1 MEEYYSHGKLLLSG
15 EYMVL
20 RGAKALAIPCKMGQS
35 LKFTPQE
42 TALLKWQSWDHNGQL
57 WFSADFSIPDF
68 EILNTDT
75 PVMANRLAQILKQI
89 RLQKNTFLKE
99 KGGSIAT
106 QLEFDRHWGLGS
118 SSTLISNLSQWSK
131 TNPYLLLENSFGGSG
146 YDIACA
152 TAKKPLVYQMN
163 NPLPEIEEV
172 EFDPSFKSN
181 LFFVYL
187 NQKKNSSIAVQ
198 QFKNIEVSPEK
209 VLQTSALTRQLID
222 AKKQSD
228 FELYMMQHE
237 NLLGEILGLKTIKE
251 IYFQD
256 YQGAVKSLG
265 AWGGDFV
272 LASGDKNT
280 PDYFKEKGFKVVIP
294 YEEMVY

>member
-1 MEEYYSHGKLLLSG
+1 M
-15 EYMVL
+15 
-20 RGAKALAIPCKMGQS
+20 
-35 LKFTPQE
+35 
-42 TALLKWQSWDHNGQL
+42 

-152 TAKKPLVYQMN
+152 TAKKPLVYQMS
-163 NPLPEIEEV
+163 NPVPEIEEV

-181 LFFVYL
+181 LFFIYL

-209 VLQTSALTRQLID
+209 VLQTSALTMQLIH
-222 AKKQSD
+222 AKTQSD

-294 YEEMVY
+294 

>member
-35 LKFTPQE
+35 LKFTSQE

-99 KGGSIAT
+99 KGGTIAT

-163 NPLPEIEEV
+163 NPVPEIEEV

>member
-35 LKFTPQE
+35 LKFTSQE
-42 TALLKWQSWDHNGQL
+42 TALLKWQSWDHYGQL

-99 KGGSIAT
+99 KGGTIAT

-163 NPLPEIEEV
+163 NPVPEIEEV

-209 VLQTSALTRQLID
+209 VLQTSALTRQLIH
-222 AKKQSD
+222 AKTQSD

>member
-35 LKFTPQE
+35 LKFTSQE
-42 TALLKWQSWDHNGQL
+42 TALLKWQSWDPNGQL

-99 KGGSIAT
+99 KGGTIAT

-163 NPLPEIEEV
+163 NPVPEIEEV

-209 VLQTSALTRQLID
+209 VLQTSALTRQLIH
-222 AKKQSD
+222 AKTQSD

>member
-1 MEEYYSHGKLLLSG
+1 MKEYYSHGKLLLSG
-15 EYMVL
+15 EYIVL
-20 RGAKALAIPCKMGQS
+20 RGAKALAIPCKVGQS
-35 LKFTPQE
+35 LKFTPQD
-42 TALLKWQSWDHNGQL
+42 TALLKRQSWDHNGQL
-57 WFSADFSIPDF
+57 WFSVIFSISDF

-75 PVMANRLAQILKQI
+75 PEMANRLAQILKQI
-89 RLQKNTFLKE
+89 RLQKNTFLNE
-99 KGGSIAT
+99 KGGTVAT

-152 TAKKPLVYQMN
+152 TAKKPLVYQISN
-163 NPLPEIEEV
+163 TVPEIEEV

-181 LFFVYL
+181 LYFVNL
-187 NQKKNSSIAVQ
+187 NQKKNSSTAVQ
-198 QFKNIEVSPEK
+198 QFKNIVVSPEK

-222 AKKQSD
+222 AKTQSD

-237 NLLGEILGLKTIKE
+237 TLLGEILGLKTIKE
-251 IYFQD
+251 THFQNF
-256 YQGAVKSLG
+256 QGAIKSLG
-265 AWGGDFV
+265 AWGGDFI
-272 LASGDKNT
+272 LASGNKNT
-280 PDYFKEKGFKVVIP
+280 PDYFKEKGFKVVVP